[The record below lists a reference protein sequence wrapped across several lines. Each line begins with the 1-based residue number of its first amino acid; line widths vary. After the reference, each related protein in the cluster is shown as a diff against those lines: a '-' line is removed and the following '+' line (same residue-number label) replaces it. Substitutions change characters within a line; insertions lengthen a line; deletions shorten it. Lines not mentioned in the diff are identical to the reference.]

1 MIMVLDGTAYVTIE
15 QAAETLATTIPG
27 VLMLLK
33 RKALH
38 GIELDG
44 RWLVSSGSVDCFKA
58 HGKDMRQDLGCRSI
72 CTSGG
77 CGCR

>member
-1 MIMVLDGTAYVTIE
+1 MTMVMDDTEYLTIDK
-15 QAAETLATTIPG
+15 AAETLATTIPG

-44 RWLVSSGSVDCFKA
+44 RWLVSSASIDCIKA
-58 HGKDMRQDLGCRSI
+58 HGKDMRLETGCRSS
-72 CTSGG
+72 CTSSG